1 MENAPSLADVAAT
14 LVQFAE
20 GTECLSVGVVI
31 PQGDDVASAI
41 VRFDRLE
48 QVLTVAEGEEVRTV
62 PALEGLGGSPIGG
75 LHLHRFPDFEIDLD
89 EGKITGAI
97 GALEDLA
104 RSLEAL
110 AKLFGAGALASG
122 EFRTKPPADPLELGT
137 NGNGEF
143 IVSCGDVGFE
153 VPENWPTR

>member
-1 MENAPSLADVAAT
+1 MANAPSLRDVAAT
-14 LVQFAE
+14 LVRFAE

-31 PQGDDVASAI
+31 PQGEDVASAI
-41 VRFDRLE
+41 VRYDALE
-48 QVLTVAEGEEVRTV
+48 QVLTVAEGEEVRNV
-62 PALEGLGGSPIGG
+62 PALEGLGGTVLGDI
-75 LHLHRFPDFEIDLD
+75 HLHRFPDFEIDLD
-89 EGKITGAI
+89 ESKITGAV

-104 RSLEAL
+104 RSLESL
-110 AKLFGAGALASG
+110 AQLFGEGALASG

-137 NGNGEF
+137 NGDGEF

>member
-1 MENAPSLADVAAT
+1 MANAPSLGDVAAT
-14 LVQFAE
+14 LVRFAE

-41 VRFDRLE
+41 VRYDALE
-48 QVLTVAEGEEVRTV
+48 QVLTVAEGEEVRNV
-62 PALEGLGGSPIGG
+62 PALEGLGGTALGDI
-75 LHLHRFPDFEIDLD
+75 HLHRFPDFEIDLD
-89 EGKITGAI
+89 ESKITGAV

-104 RSLEAL
+104 RSLESL
-110 AKLFGAGALASG
+110 AQLFGEGALASG

-137 NGNGEF
+137 NGDGEF